1 MQDALH
7 LFERTLALSKKIL
20 IASRHSIVRHG
31 INLMV
36 HAATPHT
43 VISDDR
49 PLRQVAA
56 DLAFIQPDL
65 AIVDLM
71 GRAESVDIAFQMFE
85 SHERI
90 EARKLLLLLD
100 PQAAEAGAAIL
111 AQRAHGVVT
120 SSCEPVQILRTI
132 ETMLNGQTD
141 PAPGEVGGAPGI
153 PAPAAQ

>member
-71 GRAESVDIAFQMFE
+71 GRAESVDIAIVP
-85 SHERI
+85 SRRTR
-90 EARKLLLLLD
+90 AR
-100 PQAAEAGAAIL
+100 PRRSAWAAGMSTRLTPTRCA
-111 AQRAHGVVT
+111 R
-120 SSCEPVQILRTI
+120 R
-132 ETMLNGQTD
+132 
-141 PAPGEVGGAPGI
+141 
-153 PAPAAQ
+153 